1 MQYSILIAEDDLDIQ
16 SLLKLYLGNAG
27 FRVFTA
33 DNGRSALSILQ
44 EEHIDLA
51 LLDIMMPEANGYQV
65 MEELRKTSNIPV
77 LFLSAKDQD
86 YDRILGLNLGA
97 DAYLTKPFNPL
108 EVVAQVQAALRRF
121 YRLGSGEQHEGTVF
135 RLGALTLDLERM
147 RLLKEGRTV
156 DRLALDFASKVKREA
171 SRPVSIKIGSRYSSL
186 ANMIKGFDVIG
197 IDALVLFNRFYR
209 PDIDIESMTLSQAA
223 NPLSSSHEYAES
235 LRWIAL
241 MSGEVKCDLC
251 ASTGIHEGETMIKML
266 LAGASACQICTAALK
281 DLSIIRTMCD
291 TLSAWMSRH
300 GFSSISDF
308 RGRLAQE
315 NMEETGLWERTQ
327 YIKKLSGSN

>member
-1 MQYSILIAEDDLDIQ
+1 MTERPLIRIEWYIRSHPGCTVDDVKAAFKSLKAPGYVEAQVWELVRDNVVDRESGTVRTGDDGYPVVGVRLYHRMTYRGPREERGPSLDVED
-16 SLLKLYLGNAG
+16 
-27 FRVFTA
+27 
-33 DNGRSALSILQ
+33 
-44 EEHIDLA
+44 EPE
-51 LLDIMMPEANGYQV
+51 EAN
-65 MEELRKTSNIPV
+65 
-77 LFLSAKDQD
+77 
-86 YDRILGLNLGA
+86 
-97 DAYLTKPFNPL
+97 PFG
-108 EVVAQVQAALRRF
+108 VDV
-121 YRLGSGEQHEGTVF
+121 
-135 RLGALTLDLERM
+135 
-147 RLLKEGRTV
+147 EGRTV

-251 ASTGIHEGETMIKML
+251 ASTGIHDGETMIKML